1 MVQTAK
7 YILCGRLPMT
17 ITAKLLYCYLTD
29 TVGRKR
35 ELAMSSRKI
44 AAAVGISR
52 AAVSRNMHLLRK
64 NGLIEI
70 IPQFTGDGGRL
81 ANKYILK

>member
-1 MVQTAK
+1 M
-7 YILCGRLPMT
+7 MS
-17 ITAKLLYCYLTD
+17 TAKLLYCYLTD

-35 ELAMSSRKI
+35 ELARSSKKI
-44 AAAVGISR
+44 GVAVGISR
-52 AAVSRNMHLLRK
+52 AAVSRNMHLLRE

-70 IPQFTGDGGRL
+70 TPQFTDDGGRL

>member
-1 MVQTAK
+1 
-7 YILCGRLPMT
+7 MT
-17 ITAKLLYCYLTD
+17 STAKLLYCYLTD

-35 ELAMSSRKI
+35 KLARSSKKI
-44 AAAVGISR
+44 GAAVGISR
-52 AAVSRNMHLLRK
+52 TAVSRNMHLLRQ

-70 IPQFTGDGGRL
+70 VPQFTDDGGRI

>member
-7 YILCGRLPMT
+7 YMLCGRLPMAS
-17 ITAKLLYCYLTD
+17 TAKLLYCYLTD
-29 TVGRKR
+29 TVNRKR
-35 ELAMSSRKI
+35 ELAMSSKKI

-70 IPQFTGDGGRL
+70 IPQYTGDGGRL
-81 ANKYILK
+81 ANKYILR

>member
-1 MVQTAK
+1 MIQTAK

-17 ITAKLLYCYLTD
+17 STAKLLYCYLTD
-29 TVGRKR
+29 TVGSRR
-35 ELAMSSRKI
+35 ELARSAKKI
-44 AAAVGISR
+44 GAAVGISR
-52 AAVSRNMHLLRK
+52 TAVCRNMHLLRQ

-70 IPQFTGDGGRL
+70 VPQFTDDGGRL

>member
-7 YILCGRLPMT
+7 YMLCGRLPMAS
-17 ITAKLLYCYLTD
+17 TAKLLYCYLTD
-29 TVGRKR
+29 TVDRKR
-35 ELAMSSRKI
+35 EIAMSSKKI
-44 AAAVGISR
+44 AVAVGISR
-52 AAVSRNMHLLRK
+52 TAVSRNMHLLRQ

-70 IPQFTGDGGRL
+70 MSQFTDDGGRL